1 MRTSILSR
9 VFDSEAVEVKA
20 VSWRAA
26 LPVAFTKRPLSAGR
40 GDEAA
45 LLTVRIQELTEASE
59 SQARQAYEAGLRA
72 GEIAGRTAAEDAGKQ
87 AVDKLSETIGEVAAT
102 RADVVHRAEADVVKL
117 SIEIARRVLH
127 RELSLD
133 PSALEGLIR
142 AALEKL
148 QAQEVYRVR
157 VHPEHLMV
165 LRACLEQSGRGGNIE
180 VVSDPSQ
187 SKGGAVFEMNRG
199 SLDASVETQLQEIE
213 RGLVDQLQERL

>member
-1 MRTSILSR
+1 MLSR
-9 VFDSEAVEVKA
+9 VLDPETFEIKPVA
-20 VSWRAA
+20 WRAA
-26 LPVAFTKRPLSAGR
+26 ASCARPRRPLPPGH

-45 LLTVRIQELTEASE
+45 LLRARIQEVTEASE
-59 SQARQAYEAGLRA
+59 EHARQASEASRRA
-72 GEIAGRTAAEDAGKQ
+72 GEIAGRAAAQDLVRQ
-87 AVDKLSETIGEVAAT
+87 AVEKLGDTIGELAAA
-102 RADVVHRAEADVVKL
+102 RADVLCRAEADVVKL
-117 SIEIARRVLH
+117 SIEIARRVIH
-127 RELSLD
+127 REVSLD
-133 PSALEGLIR
+133 TSALEGLIR

-157 VHPEHLMV
+157 VHPEHQAV

-187 SKGGAVFEMNRG
+187 TRGGAVFEMSRG